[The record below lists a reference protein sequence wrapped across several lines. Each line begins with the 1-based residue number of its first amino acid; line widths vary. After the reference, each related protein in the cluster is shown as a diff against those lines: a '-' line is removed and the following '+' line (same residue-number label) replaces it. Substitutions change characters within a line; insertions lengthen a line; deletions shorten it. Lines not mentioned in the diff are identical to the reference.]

1 MPPLTMDVREDAP
14 VEYDHFTGAL
24 SGRESIAPTLKQTL
38 VYFTVALLLREPIR
52 VGSV

>member
-14 VEYDHFTGAL
+14 VEYDYFTGAL

-38 VYFTVALLLREPIR
+38 VHFNVLLAEVIPIR
-52 VGSV
+52 RTA

>member
-1 MPPLTMDVREDAP
+1 MDVREDAP

-38 VYFTVALLLREPIR
+38 VHRTLLQEPIR
-52 VGSV
+52 VGVA